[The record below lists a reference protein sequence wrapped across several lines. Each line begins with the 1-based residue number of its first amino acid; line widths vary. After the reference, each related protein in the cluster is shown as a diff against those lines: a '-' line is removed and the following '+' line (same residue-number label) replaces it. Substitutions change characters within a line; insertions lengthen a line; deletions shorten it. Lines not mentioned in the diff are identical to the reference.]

1 MEQLCKNCKLIKS
14 NGGTCPADFDTDVP
28 ENWSCNEFEPVENLF
43 EKTKEKVKEVVADF
57 SELKKDIGEI
67 MRNRILKDNG
77 GSVLDGKI
85 EKKRVRRTKA
95 EIEAANGTAITVAK
109 VETVEPKK
117 RGRKP
122 NIDKTLKDKMEGAAF
137 SKTFIPE
144 AVDPCEDT
152 REVIEDDFIQ
162 VVQPN
167 TIVAAQIT
175 GFETRIRAIEEEFKD
190 LKIEL
195 SLPLTLKITIE
206 KE

>member
-43 EKTKEKVKEVVADF
+43 EKTKEKAKEVVADF
-57 SELKKDIGEI
+57 KELKKDIGEI
-67 MRNRILKDNG
+67 M
-77 GSVLDGKI
+77 
-85 EKKRVRRTKA
+85 EPKKRVRRTKA
-95 EIEAANGTAITVAK
+95 EIEAANGTVAIVAK